1 MIAPILKE
9 IAVKILF
16 NETINQCGN
25 RACELSEANVPM
37 FILKQIY
44 GEAEYNR

>member
-1 MIAPILKE
+1 MIAPILKG

-16 NETINQCGN
+16 NETINQCG
-25 RACELSEANVPM
+25 NVPM